1 MATITNRSAFIVS
14 VARHSA
20 LARTFA
26 HDALADITAYVKQLG
41 EQGFKPSIKQL
52 EDQMHVRIRRVGYAE
67 QNITFKSAALAD
79 AFVKKVES
87 DQVQGLFID
96 YTAAAKVSFASLI
109 QRYITEVCPTLKGG
123 GETTIYMLN
132 AILDDS
138 NNGLKKR
145 IEMRKQEMLATGKA
159 VTKLNANREPMGALE
174 WVQLPLSQIKS
185 EHVEDFI
192 ADRVQ
197 YVEPS
202 SVDRQLDLM
211 SAIFNLATTS
221 WGYHLERN
229 PMTGVRRPRYF
240 NERDRRLQDGEEA
253 RLLDAAR
260 REDQLRSMELKV
272 KELVTAELA
281 RAAQLPTH
289 YARNE
294 ARKGAYEA
302 ARRQAIAEGFTH
314 VPFYEAFVQFQ
325 IATAA
330 RRGETLGLFWE
341 RLNFNKKSAFLP
353 TSKNGRPRHLAV
365 RQDILDLIKQLP
377 RSSDLVFDMGL
388 AELVNAWKRICEQAG
403 LEDLHIHDLRH
414 EGISRAA
421 ESGLFPTVIDLQ
433 AYSGHRDVRSLSRYA
448 HLNTTVLAN
457 RLEQAEEKRL
467 EGMDHKGRAR
477 LKTSELHWL
486 GNLPSDSTEANVAIQ
501 PAPVIMQ
508 RAPESEPA
516 VGNVV
521 LFKPRFS
528 RAAV

>member
-1 MATITNRSAFIVS
+1 MATITNRSNFVVS
-14 VARHSA
+14 VPRHSKHERA
-20 LARTFA
+20 FA
-26 HDALADITAYVKQLG
+26 YDAHADITAYVKQLD
-41 EQGFKPSIKQL
+41 EQGFKPTIRQL
-52 EDQMHVRIRRVGYAE
+52 EDQMNVRIRRVGYEE
-67 QNITFKSAALAD
+67 QNMTFKSAALAD

-87 DQVQGLFID
+87 DQMQGLFID
-96 YTAAAKVSFASLI
+96 YTAANKISFASLI

-123 GETTIYMLN
+123 GETTIYMLD
-132 AILDDS
+132 ALLDDS
-138 NNGLKKR
+138 TNGLKKR

-159 VTKLNANREPMGALE
+159 VTKLNANREPMSALE

-185 EHVEDFI
+185 QHIEDFI

-211 SAIFNLATTS
+211 SVIFNLATTS

-240 NERDRRLQDGEEA
+240 NERDRRLKDGEEVL
-253 RLLDAAR
+253 LLDAAR

-272 KELVTAELA
+272 SELVKTELV
-281 RAAQLPTH
+281 RAAQLTTH

-294 ARKGAYEA
+294 ARKGAYDA

-314 VPFYEAFVQFQ
+314 VPFFEAFVQFQ

-341 RLNFNKKSAFLP
+341 RLDFHKKSAFLP

-365 RQDILDLIKQLP
+365 RQDILDLVKRLP

-388 AELVNAWKRICEQAG
+388 AELVNAWTRMCEQAG
-403 LEDLHIHDLRH
+403 IVDLHIHDLRH

-433 AYSGHRDVRSLSRYA
+433 AFSGHRDVRSLSRYA
-448 HLNTTVLAN
+448 HLNPTILAN
-457 RLEQAEEKRL
+457 RLEQAEQNRL
-467 EGMDHKGRAR
+467 ESMDHKGRAR

-486 GNLPSDSTEANVAIQ
+486 GSAQSVPVEANEIA
-501 PAPVIMQ
+501 PARPQGTNALESV
-508 RAPESEPA
+508 PESA
-516 VGNVV
+516 NVV
-521 LFKPRFS
+521 LFRPRVVN
-528 RAAV
+528 AAV